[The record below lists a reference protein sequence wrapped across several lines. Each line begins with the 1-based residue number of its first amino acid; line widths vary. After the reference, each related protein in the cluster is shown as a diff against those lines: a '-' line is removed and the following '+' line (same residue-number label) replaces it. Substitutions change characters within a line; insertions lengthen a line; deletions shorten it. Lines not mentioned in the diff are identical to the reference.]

1 MYVRRVRRRNLDGST
16 VSYLQIAENA
26 WDSEH
31 RRSKVRILC
40 TLGRAD
46 KEAEERIQQLVRS
59 IRKNALESPGL
70 LEPGWTFQNS
80 WEHGPLYAVS
90 KLWESLEI
98 GKIIVAAAEHEERA
112 VPFER
117 AVFAMVANR
126 CLAPRSKLGCYER
139 WMKEDVY
146 FPEGS
151 KIGLH
156 HLYRAMDFLDEQKE
170 KIEEALYWRLAD
182 LLSLD
187 VDLIF
192 YDTTSVHFET
202 EEEDRDLRKRGY
214 AKNNRSDAPQM
225 VVGLAVT
232 RDGFPV
238 KSWVFPGNTTDVT
251 TLERVKADL
260 RGWRL
265 NRCIFVADAGTVS
278 EENLNRLRRGGGR
291 YIVAMPW
298 RKGTEVVNEVLGH
311 PGRFQVVRDNLQ
323 VKDVWIGEG
332 DGRRRYVVC
341 FNPKEAERQK
351 AHREELLVELREEL
365 KSLRAHPKRACR
377 LIASRRFG
385 PYLRRLK
392 SGDLKISLK
401 AIRER
406 ERHDGLWVIHSN
418 DHDLSAED
426 LALAYKQLVRVEE
439 AWRTMKSTIE
449 IRPVFHRTAERIRSH
464 VFLCVL
470 ALLVERVAEQAC
482 GETWPRI
489 REELRSIKVGQ
500 LLGPQGMVCQTTP
513 GNNAA
518 RNFLK
523 MLKIDPL
530 PSVLAAE

>member
-1 MYVRRVRRRNLDGST
+1 MYIRRVQRNNLDGSS
-16 VSYLQIAENA
+16 VSYLQIAENV
-26 WDSEH
+26 WDSEK
-31 RRSKVRILC
+31 RRSKVQILC

-46 KEAEERIQQLVRS
+46 READQRLQQLVRS
-59 IRKNALESPGL
+59 IKKNVLETPGL

-80 WEHGPLYAVS
+80 WEHGPLYVVS

-98 GKIIVAAAEHEERA
+98 GKIIAEAARQEERS

-117 AVFAMVANR
+117 AVLAMVANR

-139 WMKEDVY
+139 WIKGVY
-146 FPEGS
+146 FPEG
-151 KIGLH
+151 KAIGLH
-156 HLYRAMDFLDEQKE
+156 HLYRAMDFLEEQKE

-202 EEEDRDLRKRGY
+202 GEEDGELRKRGY
-214 AKNNRSDAPQM
+214 AKNNRTDAPQM
-225 VVGLAVT
+225 IVGLAVT

-238 KSWVFPGNTTDVT
+238 KSWIFPGNTTDVT
-251 TLERVKADL
+251 TLDRVKADL

-265 NRCIFVADAGTVS
+265 NRCIFVSDVGTVS
-278 EENLNRLRRGGGR
+278 EENLARLRRGGGR

-298 RKGTEVVNEVLGH
+298 RKGTEVVKEVIGH
-311 PGRFQVVRDNLQ
+311 PGRFQVVRQNLQ
-323 VKDVWIGEG
+323 VKEVWIGEG

-351 AHREELLVELREEL
+351 AHREELLAELREEL
-365 KSLRAHPKRACR
+365 KSLQAHPKRACR
-377 LIASRRFG
+377 LMASRRFG
-385 PYLRRLK
+385 PYLRRRK
-392 SGDLKISLK
+392 SGELKISLT

-418 DHDLSAED
+418 DHDLKAED

-449 IRPVFHRTAERIRSH
+449 IRPVFHRTPERIRSH

-489 REELRSIKVGQ
+489 REELQSIKVGQ
-500 LLGPQGMVCQTTP
+500 LLGPQGTVYQTTP
-513 GNNAA
+513 GTNAA

-523 MLKIDPL
+523 MLKIEPL